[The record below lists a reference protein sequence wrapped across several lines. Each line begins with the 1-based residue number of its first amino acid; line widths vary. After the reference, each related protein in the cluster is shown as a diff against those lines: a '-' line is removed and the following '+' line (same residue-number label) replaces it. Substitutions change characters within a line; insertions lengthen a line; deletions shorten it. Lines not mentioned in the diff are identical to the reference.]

1 VERLKAR
8 GRRADQ
14 EGVDAQIDRGG
25 TGAQRPWVG
34 RRRALTVSAALG
46 LVFVLLASA
55 VFTIAARS
63 RDVANRS
70 VELHS
75 LNEALR
81 AATVVRAQATFAA
94 YLAQSD
100 RVFGTNSRAAIRV
113 AVREARENLTELE
126 SARSASRSERILDQT
141 TASALTRFTRS
152 ADRTLEAATGD
163 RPTPAPRLVRDSL
176 VPSFNLFRV
185 RLESQRD
192 QALTEV
198 KHAGSVLGRLGGL
211 ASFVITF
218 ILPTIALLVYRQITR
233 RSRES
238 VELATALARERGRA
252 ARLRQ
257 LLGQSLSG
265 LRRDVAELSDA
276 EGDARVPALTR
287 LGWDVEALIAVVAGT
302 RRLAFADVRLADL
315 LGEVA
320 ESLRDAGTDVGVT
333 AAADGVWTDPSALG
347 AAIRNLALEA
357 RDSGARRIRIDASVD
372 GEDAEIRVGHDGAAL
387 MPAVA
392 SLVFERSRDV
402 ERAAV
407 EAGAAPVR
415 LLAAQ
420 ELLEALGGSLGH
432 VAGPGGPAFVAL
444 LPRTATRDRR
454 PDADVGEPFVPVRA

>member
-1 VERLKAR
+1 M
-8 GRRADQ
+8 
-14 EGVDAQIDRGG
+14 DAQIDRGG
-25 TGAQRPWVG
+25 TGARRPWVG

-75 LNEALR
+75 LNETLR

-100 RVFGTNSRAAIRV
+100 SLFGTNSRAAIQV

-126 SARSASRSERILDQT
+126 AARSTRRSDTILDQT

-152 ADRTLEAATGD
+152 ADRTLQAVTSG
-163 RPTPAPRLVRDSL
+163 RPTQGPRLVRESL
-176 VPSFNLFRV
+176 VPSFGLFRV

-192 QALTEV
+192 RALADV
-198 KHAGSVLGRLGGL
+198 KSAGGALGRLGGL

-238 VELATALARERGRA
+238 VALATALARERGRA
-252 ARLRQ
+252 ARLRE

-265 LRRDVAELSDA
+265 LRRDIEELGDA
-276 EGDARVPALTR
+276 EGSARVPALTR
-287 LGWDVEALIAVVAGT
+287 LGCDVEALITVVAGT
-302 RRLAFADVRLADL
+302 RRLAFADVHLADL
-315 LGEVA
+315 LGGVA
-320 ESLRDAGTDVGVT
+320 ASLRDAGTDVGVA
-333 AAADGVWTDPSALG
+333 AAADSAWTDPSALG
-347 AAIRNLALEA
+347 AAIRNLVLEA
-357 RDSGARRIRIDASVD
+357 RDNGARRIQIDASVD
-372 GEDAEIRVGHDGAAL
+372 GEDVEIRVGHDGAAL

-392 SLVFERSRDV
+392 SLVFERSRDA

-432 VAGPGGPAFVAL
+432 TACPDGPAFVAL